1 MNRGMKRRLDSA
13 ARCHYG
19 RATMPRRRVLVMRAG
34 SGASN
39 NLVRSLR
46 VGDPSVVVI
55 GCHHDPFVLRA
66 STADRSY
73 LIPAW
78 REREAPRVLREVA
91 TRERIDLILPT
102 TDEDVR
108 ILSAPAHPLRR
119 LVFLPRHATVEI
131 CQDKY
136 RLARRLRA
144 RGVRAPKTVPIQR
157 LDGLRNLWHALG
169 GPYLWCRMRRGAG
182 SLAAIPVRTPEQARG
197 WIRYWV
203 QMRGASV
210 RDFTLAEYL
219 PGRDFAVQ
227 SLWKDGRLVLLKTT
241 ERVSYF
247 QGTSRPSG
255 VSSIAAL
262 HKTVTEPLV
271 AETAAAAVRAVD
283 RRANG
288 AFSVDLKEDR
298 TGRPSVTE
306 INAGRFLTGTPI
318 FDLTGKRNMA
328 ITYVRLGTGER
339 VSVRPAYDATVG
351 HYLIRDLDAR
361 PVLVSA
367 SEIAGSAIGK
377 AVKPSLTA

>member
-1 MNRGMKRRLDSA
+1 MKRRLDSA
-13 ARCHYG
+13 DRCNYG
-19 RATMPRRRVLVMRAG
+19 RATMRRRRVLVMRAG

-46 VGDPSVVVI
+46 AGNPSLVVV

-78 REREAPRVLREVA
+78 RERGALRVLREVA
-91 TRERIDLILPT
+91 TRERIDLVLPT
-102 TDEDVR
+102 SDEDVR
-108 ILSAPAHPLRR
+108 VLSAPGHPLRG
-119 LVFLPRHATVEI
+119 LVFLPCHATVEI

-136 RLARRLRA
+136 RLVRRLRA
-144 RGVRAPKTVPIQR
+144 RGVRAPRTAPVQR
-157 LDGLRNLWHALG
+157 LDGLRGLWNTLG
-169 GPYLWCRMRRGAG
+169 GAGYLWCRMRRGAG

-197 WIRYWV
+197 WIQYWV
-203 QMRGASV
+203 EMRGASV

-283 RRANG
+283 RRASG

-306 INAGRFLTGTPI
+306 INAGRFLTGTSI

-328 ITYVRLGTGER
+328 AMYVRLGTGER
-339 VSVRPAYDATVG
+339 VSVRQPYDATVG
-351 HYLIRDLDAR
+351 HYMIRDLDAR
-361 PVLVSA
+361 PVLISA